1 LFFLRWGVPK
11 VTDEYRRA
19 RRDEIADAALRAFRR
34 KGFQATSMAEII
46 EESGLSAG
54 AIYGHYPS
62 KAALVVDVASR
73 VVRGRIDELEHLV
86 DRTPMLPPQDVVRV
100 LVTSMTREL
109 GSPAVMLQ
117 LWGEAVTDPDIADLA
132 STVLGRVAAA
142 WTHYTSAWHQRTH
155 GLSQEEAEAVAAD
168 QAPLLLAAVQ
178 GYVIQSSLVP
188 GFDPEAY
195 LSSVERNLLR

>member
-1 LFFLRWGVPK
+1 VPK
-11 VTDEYRRA
+11 VTEDYRAA

-73 VVRGRIDELEHLV
+73 VVHGRIDEIEKLV
-86 DRTPMLPPQDVVRV
+86 DASPMVPPPGVVRV
-100 LVTSMTREL
+100 LVASMTREL
-109 GSPAVMLQ
+109 GSPSVMLQ
-117 LWGEAVTDPDIADLA
+117 LWGEAVTETDIGDLA
-132 STVLGRVAAA
+132 ATVLVRLGSA
-142 WTHYTSAWHQRTH
+142 WGHYTSLWHQRTH
-155 GLSQEEAEAVAAD
+155 GMPADEADALAAE
-168 QAPLLLAAVQ
+168 QVPLLLAAVQ

-188 GFDPEAY
+188 EFDPEAY
-195 LSSVERNLLR
+195 LTSVERHLLP

>member
-1 LFFLRWGVPK
+1 MPK
-11 VTDEYRRA
+11 VTEEYRTA

-73 VVRGRIDELEHLV
+73 VVHGRIDEMEHLV
-86 DRTPMLPPQDVVRV
+86 DQTPMLPPPGVVRV
-100 LVTSMTREL
+100 LVASMTREL

-117 LWGEAVTDPDIADLA
+117 LWGEAVTETDIADLA
-132 STVLGRVAAA
+132 STVLGRITAA
-142 WTHYTSAWHQRTH
+142 WTHYTSLWHQRTH
-155 GLSQEEAEAVAAD
+155 GLPEEEAEALAAD
-168 QAPLLLAAVQ
+168 QVPLLLAAVQ
-178 GYVIQSSLVP
+178 GYVIQSSLLQD
-188 GFDPEAY
+188 FDPEAY
-195 LSSVERNLLR
+195 LASVERNLPR